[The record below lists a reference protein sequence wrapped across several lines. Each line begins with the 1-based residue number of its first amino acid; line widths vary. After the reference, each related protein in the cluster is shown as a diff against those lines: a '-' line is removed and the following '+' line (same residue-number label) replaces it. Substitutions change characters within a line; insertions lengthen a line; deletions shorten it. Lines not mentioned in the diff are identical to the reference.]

1 MRSPAGSWGVEV
13 SLLLITISCGVCHL
27 LPLVH
32 PEGSAEVEDRVA
44 NYRRAA
50 GVEELC
56 VCAALRWLSLNINV

>member
-1 MRSPAGSWGVEV
+1 MRSPAGSLGVEV

-56 VCAALRWLSLNINV
+56 V